1 MPQSNVNFP
10 FGLRPL
16 KSPSGI
22 VRVNEYASYTIGAQS
37 SGTLASAIAYG
48 QIVSRSGSGQDIIP
62 ATNGTTATVGVF
74 QGCKYQDQ
82 QGNFIYSKNWVA
94 STPTLNNAGATAI
107 VADDPKQI
115 FLARMSAALVATNI
129 GQFAGLVVGTP
140 DGNGLST
147 SAVDSADITGTAD
160 VFKILS
166 LYEDGLNAFGNFSLV
181 KVMLGIHEY
190 NAPAAS

>member
-10 FGLRPL
+10 FGLKPL

-22 VRVNEYASYTIGAQS
+22 QRVNEYASYTIANAYN
-37 SGTLASAIAYG
+37 TAIAYG
-48 QIVSRSGSGQDIIP
+48 QVVSRSGSGSDII
-62 ATNGTTATVGVF
+62 AGANDTVAKVGVF
-74 QGCKYQDQ
+74 QGCRYQDTL
-82 QGNFIYSKNWVA
+82 GNFVYSKNWIA
-94 STPTLNNAGATAI
+94 STATLNSVGAKAI
-107 VADDPKQI
+107 VADDPKQV
-115 FLARMSAALVATNI
+115 FLARMSLALVAANI

-140 DGNGLST
+140 DGNGVST

-160 VFKILS
+160 VFKILE
-166 LYEDGLNAFGNFSLV
+166 LYEDGLNAFGNYSLV

>member
-1 MPQSNVNFP
+1 MSQANVNFP

-22 VRVNEYASYTIGAQS
+22 SRVNEYASYTIANAYN
-37 SGTLASAIAYG
+37 TAIAYG
-48 QIVSRSGSGQDIIP
+48 QVVSRSGSGSDII
-62 ATNGTTATVGVF
+62 AAANGTTATVGVF
-74 QGCKYQDQ
+74 QGCKYQDTI
-82 QGNFIYSKNWVA
+82 GNFIYSKQWLA
-94 STPTLNNAGATAI
+94 STATLNSVGAQAI
-107 VADDPKQI
+107 VADDPKQV
-115 FLARMSAALVATNI
+115 FLARMSLALVAANV

-140 DGNGLST
+140 DGNGIST

-160 VFKILS
+160 VFKILE
-166 LYEDGLNAFGNFSLV
+166 LYNDGLNAFGNYSLV